1 MNAYSRNF
9 PHTYIDYIIVHPTPR
24 HWLILPEGTSSR
36 CPCKL
41 DSHGP
46 NLILAWPA
54 TWRWL
59 HFCVCFLL
67 ICQGVP
73 KYLNPKFHNIP
84 QLFTCGRVLEY
95 YTYAAFPAPQ
105 FASTTQAQMLVRQ
118 FFVEIALLFGAWDE
132 WWSDEGKV
140 SLSQLVCFSY

>member
-1 MNAYSRNF
+1 MHIRETSPIHTLTIISLYTQPPGIGWFF
-9 PHTYIDYIIVHPTPR
+9 PKEHPAVA
-24 HWLILPEGTSSR
+24 
-36 CPCKL
+36 PCKL

-46 NLILAWPA
+46 NLMLAWPA
-54 TWRWL
+54 TSRCL
-59 HFCVCFLL
+59 HFLL

-84 QLFTCGRVLEY
+84 QLFTCGRVLQY

-105 FASTTQAQMLVRQ
+105 FASTTQAQLLVRQ